1 MGAEGLDGF
10 SSEGEAPKRDD
21 SIDAGRSLIACVLA
35 DEDGKHAALA
45 RTEEL
50 VAPDDFAD
58 PRCGAIWGA
67 VLAVRKRGEPV
78 DAGTVAEE
86 LASRRETA
94 ALKHMGDVTALQVSP
109 AACEHHARRVGEH
122 ALARDCA
129 ASVAAAAAALRGKG
143 SPLERVSDA
152 RAVLAKMPTAL
163 RGQRD
168 DSIRAG
174 MCELMEAIEATVEA
188 ARLGT
193 QVSACWGVDVLDGH
207 FDEDGAW
214 CEGVVGGFFDC
225 ELTLIGGLPASGKTT
240 MCTQAAIATATE
252 TPVRNGRGVLY
263 FTLEMSRVGLCRRL
277 IAQRAC
283 VSLQR
288 IKRGIVPQDEM
299 TALGM
304 HSQEL
309 AKLPIQFIEDCRTVE
324 AIEARV
330 LAEKARGDVG
340 LVVVDYLQLVKMAHR
355 SDDGTRDDQDRVN
368 EFKAI
373 ANRAR
378 VPVLA
383 ITSMT
388 KTGQREAAK
397 GKVDMTAG
405 MGSGAEYAA
414 DVMGFLIRTDPDDTS
429 GHPEVRFEFV
439 KTRDGVPS
447 FAMLRFDMAR
457 GRFARADGAKRGGYG

>member
-1 MGAEGLDGF
+1 MGADGLDAF
-10 SSEGEAPKRDD
+10 SAAGETPTRDD
-21 SIDAGRSLIACVLA
+21 SIDAERSLIACVLA
-35 DEDGKHAALA
+35 DEGARHAALA
-45 RTEEL
+45 RTAEL
-50 VAPDDFAD
+50 VTPEDFAD
-58 PRCGAIWGA
+58 PRRGAMWGAI
-67 VLAVRKRGEPV
+67 LAVRRRGEPV

-86 LASRRETA
+86 LSSHHASA
-94 ALKHMGDVTALQVSP
+94 ALKHMGDVSALQVSP

-122 ALARDCA
+122 ALARACGAVVAEAA
-129 ASVAAAAAALRGKG
+129 ASLRGKG

-152 RAVLAKMPTAL
+152 RAVLAKMPTTL

-168 DSIRAG
+168 DSIAAG
-174 MCELMEAIEATVEA
+174 MCELMEAIEATAEA
-188 ARLGT
+188 ARAGT
-193 QVSACWGVDVLDGH
+193 QVSACWGVDTLDGG
-207 FDEDGAW
+207 FDDEGCW
-214 CEGVVGGFFDC
+214 SEGVVGGFFDC

-240 MCTQAAIATATE
+240 ICTQAAEATATT
-252 TPVRNGRGVLY
+252 TPKRTGRGVLY

-277 IAQRAC
+277 VAQRAG

-288 IKRGIVPQDEM
+288 IKRGVVSASEM
-299 TALGM
+299 TAMGL
-304 HSQEL
+304 HAQEL
-309 AKLPIQFIEDCRTVE
+309 ARLPIQFIEDCRTVE

-340 LVVVDYLQLVKMAHR
+340 LVVVDYLQLVKVAR
-355 SDDGTRDDQDRVN
+355 RTDDGTRDDQDRVN
-368 EFKAI
+368 EFKGI

-414 DVMGFLIRTDPDDTS
+414 DVMGFLIRTDPEDAS
-429 GHPEVRFEFV
+429 GCPEVRFEFV
-439 KTRDGVPS
+439 KTRDGVPT

-457 GRFARADGAKRGGYG
+457 GRFSRAEGSKRGAY

>member
-1 MGAEGLDGF
+1 MADGLDAF
-10 SSEGEAPKRDD
+10 SAAGETPTRDD
-21 SIDAGRSLIACVLA
+21 SIDAERSLIACVLA

-45 RTEEL
+45 RTAEL

-58 PRCGAIWGA
+58 PRRGTMWGAI
-67 VLAVRKRGEPV
+67 LAVRKRGEPV

-86 LASRRETA
+86 LASRGA
-94 ALKHMGDVTALQVSP
+94 APALKHMGDVAALQVSP

-122 ALARDCA
+122 ALARGCA
-129 ASVAAAAAALRGKG
+129 ATVADAAAALRGKG
-143 SPLERVSDA
+143 SPLERVSAA
-152 RAVLAKMPTAL
+152 RAALAKMPTTL

-168 DSIRAG
+168 DSIAQG
-174 MCELMEAIEATVEA
+174 MCELMDSIEAAAEA
-188 ARLGT
+188 ARLGV
-193 QVSACWGVDVLDGH
+193 QASACWGVDTLDGG
-207 FDEDGAW
+207 FDEDGCW
-214 CEGVVGGFFDC
+214 TEGVVGGFFDC

-240 MCTQAAIATATE
+240 ICTQAAEATAT
-252 TPVRNGRGVLY
+252 TTAKRKGRGVLY

-277 IAQRAC
+277 VAQRAG

-288 IKRGIVPQDEM
+288 IKRGVVSRDEM
-299 TALGM
+299 AAMGM

-309 AKLPIQFIEDCRTVE
+309 ARLPIQFIEDCRTVE

>member
-1 MGAEGLDGF
+1 MGADGLDGF
-10 SSEGEAPKRDD
+10 SSEGDAPKRDD

-45 RTEEL
+45 RTAEL

-58 PRCGAIWGA
+58 PRCGAIWDA
-67 VLAVRKRGEPV
+67 ALAVRKRNEPV

-86 LASRRETA
+86 LASRRATA
-94 ALKHMGDVTALQVSP
+94 ALKHMGDIAALQVSP

-122 ALARDCA
+122 AHARDCA
-129 ASVAAAAAALRGKG
+129 AALAEAAATLRGKG
-143 SPLERVSDA
+143 SPLERVSAA
-152 RAVLAKMPTAL
+152 RAALAKMPTTL

-207 FDEDGAW
+207 FDEDGGW

-240 MCTQAAIATATE
+240 ICTQAAIATATE
-252 TPVRNGRGVLY
+252 TPVRDGRGVLY

-277 IAQRAC
+277 IAQRAG

-340 LVVVDYLQLVKMAHR
+340 LVVVDYLQLVKMVHR

-457 GRFARADGAKRGGYG
+457 GRFTRADGAKRGGY

>member
-1 MGAEGLDGF
+1 MGADGLDAF
-10 SSEGEAPKRDD
+10 STAGETPTRDD
-21 SIDAGRSLIACVLA
+21 SIDAERSLIACVLA
-35 DEDGKHAALA
+35 DEDGRHAALA
-45 RTEEL
+45 RTAEL

-58 PRCGAIWGA
+58 PRRGTMWGAI
-67 VLAVRKRGEPV
+67 LAVRKRGEPV

-86 LASRRETA
+86 LASRGATP
-94 ALKHMGDVTALQVSP
+94 ALKHMGDVAALQVSP
-109 AACEHHARRVGEH
+109 SACEHHARRVGEH
-122 ALARDCA
+122 AYARACA
-129 ASVAAAAAALRGKG
+129 ATVADAAAALRGRG

-152 RAVLAKMPTAL
+152 RACLAKLPTTL

-168 DSIRAG
+168 DSIAAG
-174 MCELMEAIEATVEA
+174 MCELMESIEAAAEA
-188 ARLGT
+188 MRAGT
-193 QVSACWGVDVLDGH
+193 HVSACWGVDSLDGY
-207 FDEDGAW
+207 FDEDGGW
-214 CEGVVGGFFDC
+214 MEGVVGGFFDC

-240 MCTQAAIATATE
+240 ICTQAAEATAT
-252 TPVRNGRGVLY
+252 TTAKRKGRGVLY

-277 IAQRAC
+277 AAQRAG

-288 IKRGIVPQDEM
+288 IKRGVVSRDEM
-299 TALGM
+299 AALGM
-304 HSQEL
+304 HAQEL
-309 AKLPIQFIEDCRTVE
+309 ARLPIQFIEDCRTVE

-340 LVVVDYLQLVKMAHR
+340 LVVVDYLQLAKMAHR

-368 EFKAI
+368 EFKGI

-397 GKVDMTAG
+397 GNVDMTAG

-414 DVMGFLIRTDPDDTS
+414 DVMGFLVRTDPKDES
-429 GHPEVRFEFV
+429 GRPEVRFEFV
-439 KTRDGVPS
+439 KTRDGVPT
-447 FAMLRFDMAR
+447 FDLLRFDMAR
-457 GRFARADGAKRGGYG
+457 GKFSRAEGSRRGAY